1 MKLYEKVLDEGK
13 KVKRTWLKTVI
24 GVNFKVRG
32 SGILLVNVL
41 EGVDDQYHHIA
52 TVMNY
57 DSEIHKILNA
67 SVATQSIQ
75 VLHFQYF

>member
-1 MKLYEKVLDEGK
+1 MDRKVS
-13 KVKRTWLKTVI
+13 RTWLKIMI

-41 EGVDDQYHHIA
+41 EGSDDQYHHIA
-52 TVMNY
+52 TVMNS

-67 SVATQSIQ
+67 SATNQSIQ
-75 VLHFQYF
+75 VLQFQYF